1 VDRIRNEGS
10 DPLRSRLGRSSRK
23 GESQGIFSGLLRD
36 TERAEGGGH
45 LDFTAGV
52 PQDEAEKLLDT
63 VHSLGDEL
71 ARKRTYTALKA
82 YREAVQAF
90 LAKVVHDSVDVE
102 EQTSGTNILNRK
114 RFSILRVIDQRLE
127 RLARG
132 MMESQG
138 EQLELL
144 QRVEE
149 IYGMLVDLM
158 H

>member
-1 VDRIRNEGS
+1 MERIHNDRDNT
-10 DPLRSRLGRSSRK
+10 LRSRMSRGSRK
-23 GESQGIFSGLLRD
+23 EATGGVFSGLLRTD
-36 TERAEGGGH
+36 ESGEAQSRS
-45 LDFTAGV
+45 DFTANV
-52 PQDEAEKLLDT
+52 PEGEAEKLLDT

-71 ARKRTYTALKA
+71 IRKRTYSALKE

-90 LAKVVHDSVDVE
+90 IAKIAHDGVDVE
-102 EQTSGTNILNRK
+102 EQSSGTNILNRK
-114 RFSILRVIDQRLE
+114 RFSILRVVDQRLE

-132 MMESQG
+132 MMQSQD

-149 IYGMLVDLM
+149 IYGMLVDLL

>member
-1 VDRIRNEGS
+1 MRTQES
-10 DPLRSRLGRSSRK
+10 
-23 GESQGIFSGLLRD
+23 GETQRHS
-36 TERAEGGGH
+36 
-45 LDFTAGV
+45 DFTARA
-52 PQDEAEKLLDT
+52 PQGEAEKLLDT

-71 ARKRTYTALKA
+71 VRKRTYTALKE
-82 YREAVQAF
+82 YRQAVQAF
-90 LAKVVHDSVDVE
+90 LAKIVHESVDVE
-102 EQTSGTNILNRK
+102 EQSSGTNILNRK
-114 RFSILRVIDQRLE
+114 RFSILRVVDQRLE

-149 IYGMLVDLM
+149 IYGMLVDLL